1 MQVAHYVDIKFDE
14 IDFFLIFWNW
24 FSSFVANQNH

>member
-14 IDFFLIFWNW
+14 IDFFSHILELIFQ
-24 FSSFVANQNH
+24 FCS